1 MPSRSGLI
9 WYLLILFIL
18 LVLSAMFTAFE
29 AAIFNS
35 STIKLKSG
43 EKKKHIAKKI
53 IDFKKNPERIIS
65 SIVLGNNFANIFF
78 TSILT
83 ILVVEYTSRYNLS
96 GSIQVVIATVISTLV
111 IVVLGET
118 VPKNIGSFFPEKTSL
133 VLYSIFSI
141 FWFILYPFS
150 YILSKIGMGLLR
162 ILGIRTKEK
171 KTFERQED
179 VLKMIEIGKEEGV
192 IEKNEEKMIY
202 SIFEFGD
209 TLVREIM
216 TPRVDIVAADDESE
230 IETIKQIII
239 ESGHSRIPIYHE
251 KIDEVIGV
259 LYVKDLLKIQFEG
272 KRIDDLKGILRQA
285 YFVPETKRVDELF
298 AEMQKSK
305 FQLAM
310 VFDEY
315 GGVSGLVTLEDILE
329 EIVGEI
335 QDEYE
340 KENKQIQKIAE
351 NAFLVLGATTIED
364 FNEKFGT
371 DFSDEEAST
380 VGGLILE
387 KLGRL
392 PNLGE
397 EIRIDR
403 MRFIVTKIRDR
414 RIINVKVILGKR
426 EDNNE
431 AKAD

>member
-1 MPSRSGLI
+1 MPSRGGLI

-35 STIKLKSG
+35 STIKLKSS
-43 EKKKHIAKKI
+43 ENKKHIAKKI

-96 GSIQVVIATVISTLV
+96 GSIQVVITTVISTLV

-133 VLYSIFSI
+133 ILYSIFSI

-150 YILSKIGMGLLR
+150 YILSKTGMGLLR
-162 ILGIRTKEK
+162 IFGIRTKEK
-171 KTFERQED
+171 KIFERQED

-251 KIDEVIGV
+251 KIDEVIGI

-272 KRIDDLKGILRQA
+272 KRIDDLKSMLRQA

-305 FQLAM
+305 LQLAM

-392 PNLGE
+392 PNPGE
-397 EIRIDR
+397 ELRIDR

-414 RIINVKVILGKR
+414 RIINVKVVLGRR
-426 EDNNE
+426 EENNE
-431 AKAD
+431 TKAD

>member
-1 MPSRSGLI
+1 MPSSSGLI
-9 WYLLILFIL
+9 WYLLVLFIL
-18 LVLSAMFTAFE
+18 LILSAMFTAFE

-35 STIKLKSG
+35 STIKLKSSD
-43 EKKKHIAKKI
+43 KKKHIAKKI
-53 IDFKKNPERIIS
+53 VDFKKNPERIIS
-65 SIVLGNNFANIFF
+65 SIVLGNNLANIFF
-78 TSILT
+78 TSIMT
-83 ILVVEYTSRYNLS
+83 ILVVEYTLRYSLS
-96 GSIQVVIATVISTLV
+96 GSIQVIIATIISTVV

-133 VLYSIFSI
+133 LLYNIFSV
-141 FWFILYPFS
+141 FWYILYPFS
-150 YILSKIGMGLLR
+150 YLLSKIGTGFLR
-162 ILGIRTKEK
+162 IFGIKTKEK
-171 KTFERQED
+171 KTFERQEE

-216 TPRVDIVAADDESE
+216 TPRVDIVAADEDTE
-230 IETIKQIII
+230 IETIKKIII

-272 KRIDDLKGILRQA
+272 KRIEDLKDILRQA

-340 KENKQIQKIAE
+340 KEDKQIQKIAE
-351 NAFLVLGATTIED
+351 NAFLVLGATSIED
-364 FNEKFGT
+364 FNERFNT

-380 VGGLILE
+380 IGGLILE

-392 PNLGE
+392 PNPGE
-397 EIRIDR
+397 EIRIDKL
-403 MRFIVTKIRDR
+403 RFIVSKIRDR

-426 EDNNE
+426 EENNE